1 MQLWFKKYHLH
12 IDQKD
17 LKAAQ
22 DSGTESVVKLPN
34 QNVYR
39 IFALPFGG
47 FLAFDPENV
56 TLYRKNIRL
65 TLITKK
71 LRKIMRVNAICPMD

>member
-17 LKAAQ
+17 LKPSQ
-22 DSGTESVVKLPN
+22 ESGSESVVKLPN
-34 QNVYR
+34 KNVYR
-39 IFALPFGG
+39 IFPLPFGG

-56 TLYRKNIRL
+56 ICYRKNIRH

-71 LRKIMRVNAICPMD
+71 LRKIMRINSICPMD